1 MQLKYYIDQPFGI
14 GDILFLSPIAIE
26 LQKDNEVIWPI
37 NDNFI
42 WLQDYL
48 DINFIAKSKFTGNIA
63 DYYVIPFINAHQIV
77 GCKYTMQ
84 AKYNLVNL
92 DHTNW
97 KQLKWKRNINKEN
110 DLYYNALKLSN
121 SEPYILV
128 NTNYADPLLKYKSNV
143 NINTD
148 LKIVNLDYID
158 GYTLLDWAKV
168 IENAAE
174 IHTVSTSLIYMIEV
188 LYYGDMKNIHIYQRP
203 IDTLSTAEVVGDI
216 INPKWQIH

>member
-14 GDILFLSPIAIE
+14 GDILFLSPIVIE

-42 WLQDYL
+42 WIQDYF
-48 DINFIAKSKFTGNIA
+48 DINFIAKSKFTGNIS

-92 DHTNW
+92 DHENW
-97 KQLKWKRNINKEN
+97 KQLKWKRNISKEN
-110 DLYYNALKLSN
+110 DLYYNALQLSN

-128 NTNYADPLLKYKSNV
+128 NINYADPLLKYKSNI
-143 NINTD
+143 NINTN

-188 LYYGDMKNIHIYQRP
+188 LYYCDMKNIHIYQRP